1 MTLWQSIKRQN
12 IDSPLSVRLIQP
24 TCPPM
29 LDSEPTRMHLVGAM
43 CVYHTV
49 RGDIHTIKGHRE
61 QALEQ
66 AGVISDS
73 FRDQTL
79 RWAGRQRPNT
89 RHIPRTLLL
98 ARSSLLSLTQ
108 MSI

>member
-79 RWAGRQRPNT
+79 RWAGRQRPN
-89 RHIPRTLLL
+89 HQ
-98 ARSSLLSLTQ
+98 AHS
-108 MSI
+108 